1 LDHLRETKFL
11 AVMYGL
17 FVDVRSEIKA
27 KAERGIEKFY
37 T

>member
-1 LDHLRETKFL
+1 
-11 AVMYGL
+11 VMYGL